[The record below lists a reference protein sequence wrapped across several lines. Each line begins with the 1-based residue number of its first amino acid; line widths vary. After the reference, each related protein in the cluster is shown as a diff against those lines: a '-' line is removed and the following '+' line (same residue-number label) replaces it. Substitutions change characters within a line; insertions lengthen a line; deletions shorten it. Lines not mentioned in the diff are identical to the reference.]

1 MDEKQADTVNRLKT
15 FIIEHYEPRMVILYG
30 STARGDT
37 DEFSDI
43 DIMVIKDVIDGKKA
57 VAKILAD
64 TNNIVRDKHI
74 MLRSVYEYSS
84 QKDIP
89 GTIVFSALHEGIVLY
104 KRPEF
109 DADAVPLN
117 SYEDRKRDVIR
128 KEYLEQTHDF
138 MEKAERALECG
149 QIYRCRDFLR
159 FAAVRALKAV
169 LVFRDV
175 HPTRSIDLE
184 FLFKSARELLPG
196 IGKFK
201 PVIEELNDYSP
212 ENKDDEFEKLRGMVG
227 KTGFFVDGIVLLITG
242 GHTGPPL
249 RSEGRKST

>member
-1 MDEKQADTVNRLKT
+1 MDEKHTDTVNRLKT
-15 FIIEHYEPRMVILYG
+15 FIIEHYEPRMIILYG

-43 DIMVIKDVIDGKKA
+43 DIMVIMDVQDEKNA
-57 VAKILAD
+57 AAKILAD
-64 TNNIVRDKHI
+64 TDHIVRDKHI
-74 MLRSVYEYSS
+74 MLRSVYDYSS

-89 GTIVFSALHEGIVLY
+89 GTMVFSALSEGIVLY
-104 KRPEF
+104 QRPGF
-109 DADAVPLN
+109 DADAMSLN
-117 SYEDRKRDVIR
+117 SYDNRKRDVIR

-138 MEKAERALECG
+138 MEKAEKALEFR

-169 LVFRDV
+169 LVYRDV
-175 HPTRSIDLE
+175 HPPRSIDLE
-184 FLFKSARELLPG
+184 FLFESAHELLPG

-212 ENKDDEFEKLRGMVG
+212 RNSGPEEVIKCLGIAERVN
-227 KTGFFVDGIVLLITG
+227 FVIESIALFI
-242 GHTGPPL
+242 
-249 RSEGRKST
+249 K